1 MTRRTVLVTGA
12 TGAIG
17 QAVAAALAD
26 ADTSLVLHYHRDAE
40 TAARLTDELA
50 PRAAAVTTVR
60 ADVGSA
66 AGLATLLAAA
76 RRAGPVDVLVSNAA
90 TLRPAAVS
98 RLRDEDWSASLAV
111 NLTAAMTLIRGVAP
125 DMTSRGYGRIVVT
138 TSVAGLRGWP
148 FQAAYASAKAGLV
161 GLVKSVARETARFGV
176 TANAV
181 APGYVPSAM
190 STQGGERAR
199 EAILAQTPMGRV
211 GTPAEVAAAVAF
223 LASPAASYITGQVL
237 AVDGGMSA

>member
-17 QAVAAALAD
+17 QAVAQALA
-26 ADTSLVLHYHRDAE
+26 APEVSLVLHYHRDAA
-40 TAARLTDELA
+40 TAERLVAELTPGTA
-50 PRAAAVTTVR
+50 GVTTVR
-60 ADVGSA
+60 ADVGTDAGVA
-66 AGLATLLAAA
+66 AVLAAA

-90 TLRPAAVS
+90 VLRPAPVARV
-98 RLRDEDWSASLAV
+98 RADDWSATLAV
-111 NLTAAMTLIRGVAP
+111 NLTAAMLLIRGVLP
-125 DMTSRGYGRIVVT
+125 DMTGRGHGRIVVT

-181 APGYVPSAM
+181 APGFVPSAM
-190 STQGGERAR
+190 SAQGGDPARA
-199 EAILAQTPMGRV
+199 AILAQTPMGRA
-211 GTPAEVAAAVAF
+211 GTPAEVAAAIAF
-223 LASPAASYITGQVL
+223 LASPGASYVTGQVL